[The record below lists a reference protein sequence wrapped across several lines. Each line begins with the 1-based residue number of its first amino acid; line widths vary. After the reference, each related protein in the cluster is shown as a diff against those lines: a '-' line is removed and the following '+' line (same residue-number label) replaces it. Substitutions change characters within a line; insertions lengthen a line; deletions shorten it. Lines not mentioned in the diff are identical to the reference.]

1 HALGSTGG
9 PQKGLPQTQP
19 TMPPTTRPTGPPS
32 NKPDPAPNTAPTLSA
47 RELVGEK
54 ARAIRIGAAASKV
67 LRMVHPHKARCEVE
81 HKSLRDSTRQTGRR
95 LFSVDCCGIATS
107 HTTRGR

>member
-1 HALGSTGG
+1 
-9 PQKGLPQTQP
+9 
-19 TMPPTTRPTGPPS
+19 MPPTTRPTGPPS

-47 RELVGEK
+47 RELVGAK

-67 LRMVHPHKARCEVE
+67 LRMVHPHKAKCEVE

-95 LFSVDCCGIATS
+95 LFSVDCCGIATRCAS
-107 HTTRGR
+107 GNSGRAAEQVEIRMIQTT